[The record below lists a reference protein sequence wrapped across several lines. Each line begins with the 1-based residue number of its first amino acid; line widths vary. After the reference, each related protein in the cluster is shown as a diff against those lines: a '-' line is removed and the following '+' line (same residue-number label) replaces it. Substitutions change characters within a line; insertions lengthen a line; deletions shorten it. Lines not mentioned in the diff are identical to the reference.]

1 MCSAVTFRPSG
12 TLSGRW
18 SLSRETCR
26 RDCIERAI
34 KCKLNRCKIS
44 VYQVRGAPYGWQC
57 RSILLSY
64 RHAQEV
70 EHRRQCVLYELIRA
84 LLAAALVALLPGW
97 FWTRVLIPSSSSS
110 SSSSDLYERLTYS
123 LALSMALVPAIALI
137 PTRLFGMGV
146 SLSVTVV
153 CVGVVFFSGLGVSL
167 LVGSAKEGTEEPLGS
182 PPHMLG
188 MLTLGLLAA
197 AFGLGLGVVAG
208 VVPGVQIRPPVSV
221 GLAPGMGVMF
231 AIALLVFFAGLV
243 YLVESRPEPQD
254 WPVGPRRPPV
264 VLAQRLLLPAVL
276 VLALLR
282 GYLGPVLHDWPF
294 IRGVDHYSHAVM
306 AELMMTEGKIEPYL
320 IYPPG
325 FHTMTAMIC
334 RLTALEPL
342 EVFPLLAPILLV
354 LPALALYALARRMWG
369 WHYGVA
375 AALFSILLG
384 GIYYY
389 YNDAM
394 YPNLVA
400 AQFLIVLAVAALVR
414 VYAQPSIRSGLLLAL
429 LGSSVVLYHQIASY
443 SLALLLALVGVMF
456 VPYLLVKDRGRG
468 VVLVW
473 SLALLGLLSV
483 IYAWDTYDLPHLIAG
498 LVGESETG
506 RGGEAVAMA
515 IGTKSAYDLGH
526 LLMTT
531 SQPVVWL
538 GLLGVLLVGGE
549 LLRRPV
555 RVLQTLAYLTLI
567 FWVVLL
573 FVGSRTPLSGFP
585 DRFERDL
592 GIPLAVFGAFG
603 LLAIVRSLGERKQV
617 AAFAALLVVLLA
629 GALVGVQAV
638 RSLEQAAGPSPRLK
652 DRPPPPA
659 VAAAGGWLEEHNSGG
674 SIVVTPYLAYV
685 PSRGMLAMG
694 DYTGMQSY
702 DAARIRRG
710 RDLPP

>member
-1 MCSAVTFRPSG
+1 M
-12 TLSGRW
+12 
-18 SLSRETCR
+18 
-26 RDCIERAI
+26 
-34 KCKLNRCKIS
+34 
-44 VYQVRGAPYGWQC
+44 
-57 RSILLSY
+57 
-64 RHAQEV
+64 
-70 EHRRQCVLYELIRA
+70 LYELIRA

-208 VVPGVQIRPPVSV
+208 VVPGV
-221 GLAPGMGVMF
+221 PGEILV
-231 AIALLVFFAGLV
+231 ALLVLLGGISHLLV
-243 YLVESRPEPQD
+243 PGRSMPQASERSAEP
-254 WPVGPRRPPV
+254 WGSTVAPAVRYAA
-264 VLAQRLLLPAVL
+264 LSAVL

-282 GYLGPVLHDWPF
+282 GYLGPVLHDWPYP
-294 IRGVDHYSHAVM
+294 RGVDRYEHAVM
-306 AELMMTEGKIEPYL
+306 TSMTLSEGTTESFML
-320 IYPPG
+320 YPPG

-334 RLTALEPL
+334 RLTTLEPL
-342 EVFPLLAPILLV
+342 EVFPLLAPTLLV

-384 GIYYY
+384 GTYLHF
-389 YNDAM
+389 AEAR
-394 YPNLVA
+394 YPNFIGT
-400 AQFLIVLAVAALVR
+400 QFLMVLAVAALVR

-443 SLALLLALVGVMF
+443 SLAVLLALVGVMF

-592 GIPLAVFGAFG
+592 GIPLAVFAAFG
-603 LLAIVRSLGERKQV
+603 FLAIVRSLGQRKQV
-617 AAFAALLVVLLA
+617 AAVFVALLVVLLA

-710 RDLPP
+710 RDLPPFGAGPLWDALWVLQHPQGEHTRQVMEENDVRYVVFYKRYPTIDWRSFARQEELYRAAFENRSVIIFQPR